1 MNGKSRRYHSRDR
14 IKICI
19 IKYLFEKDN
28 NSMSS
33 KYELLHHSGIGM
45 YDYPY
50 LEKILNEMLDVMW
63 IKVSFSGNSSKK
75 KYYSL
80 DDRGQEM
87 MQFLYKL
94 ESNNPLY
101 DLDLF
106 VDI

>member
-1 MNGKSRRYHSRDR
+1 MNDKNRRYFSRDR

-19 IKYLFEKDN
+19 VQYLFGKDH

-50 LEKILNEMLDVMW
+50 LEKILNEMIRMQW
-63 IKVSFSGNSSKK
+63 IRISYSGNSSEK

-80 DDRGQEM
+80 DNRGH
-87 MQFLYKL
+87 KL
-94 ESNNPLY
+94 MHIIHKTKKDNPLF

-106 VDI
+106 IGI

>member
-1 MNGKSRRYHSRDR
+1 MNEKNRRYHSRDR

-19 IKYLFEKDN
+19 VKYLFEKDH

-50 LEKILNEMLDVMW
+50 LEKILQEMTHMRW
-63 IKVSFSGNSSKK
+63 IRVSYSGMSSEK

-80 DDRGQEM
+80 DSRGQ
-87 MQFLYKL
+87 KL
-94 ESNNPLY
+94 MHIIHKNDEDNPLF

-106 VDI
+106 IGI